1 MGVSW
6 WYEEALPKLLHLLE
20 EDHPEREKAKRRDR
34 EVEGQGV
41 GEPDHQVGFSF
52 VRLPQS
58 GKIESLG
65 R

>member
-1 MGVSW
+1 VKS
-6 WYEEALPKLLHLLE
+6 
-20 EDHPEREKAKRRDR
+20 RDN

-41 GEPDHQVGFSF
+41 GEPDHQVGFTI
-52 VRLPQS
+52 VRLAEK